1 MAQQPTTTQNGAIV
15 KMYHK
20 VVNGGND
27 RETAIFS
34 HLYPITKPVENFIKG
49 SVMASPNY
57 YVSQQGYWL
66 YADFPMAYDP
76 CVCNFTS
83 KIIFEIETTQQMS
96 IVLNGTIL
104 GYFSQ
109 VVASTP
115 GNVSDKDNIF
125 DIAGNIIKSGN
136 KSYDSWSKSII
147 EIEKFAKKQ
156 HIDLQNQILFGTANM
171 KNLLT
176 ALPYVGMAFGVMDYF
191 QSLSKGSGKAS
202 PMQFGAN
209 LKFSG
214 NGSILQKN
222 SFGTYTYYTPGS
234 NQGGATEKTIYD
246 NPLGVVSFLKTIKL
260 EYVDYYNSANGGGL
274 SYSPI
279 RQYKIAEPIKF
290 ALNPSSGLEIIDI
303 QASVVMR
310 YKPISTHIFDFF
322 LNNSAT
328 YGNFFTRPVGFIN
341 TPKFIDKVKSVGL
354 ETEMFTYNTNKDSVL
369 VSLRTP
375 YVPLTCFDN
384 TSIFLHR
391 NSIDPNNPSP
401 LDNYLDFIVKFII
414 KARVINQ
421 PEKEVIFL
429 QSYTVNETSSVLNDG
444 ENSHNWGEG
453 DVDNQLPTFQSANG
467 SLPAMPAPFSLAKID
482 EQIQNTSIS
491 NGTSVIRDLTLGPN
505 LTITSVNP
513 IVFSA
518 GNEILVESDT
528 YIGSESTLTIGLPNI
543 DCINDINTM
552 RYTEPEIAA
561 FCTQG
566 GLYANHSMSKTSED
580 AMSKDKLRQPFNIKF
595 INVNVVNP
603 FSNNLII
610 NYALL
615 ENGPVEIS
623 LYNLSGKTVFSSKL
637 ENNLVGLHIENI
649 DLTNYN
655 ILNGMYIL
663 EFKSAK
669 SNAHRVKLIK
679 VSN

>member
-1 MAQQPTTTQNGAIV
+1 MAQQPTTTQNGAII

-20 VVNGGND
+20 VDPGGGD

-34 HLYPITKPVENFIKG
+34 HLYPITKPVENFIKS

-76 CVCNFTS
+76 CVCSFTS

-96 IVLNGTIL
+96 IVLNGSIV

-136 KSYDSWSKSII
+136 KSYDSWSKSIT

-156 HIDLQNQILFGTANM
+156 HIDLQNQILFGTTNM

-176 ALPYVGMAFGVMDYF
+176 AIPYLGVAFGVMDYF
-191 QSLSKGSGKAS
+191 QSLSKGSNKSS

-214 NGSILQKN
+214 NGSITQTN
-222 SFGTYTYYTPGS
+222 PYGTYTYFSPGS
-234 NQGGATEKTIYD
+234 NQSSATEKTIYD
-246 NPLGVVSFLKTIKL
+246 NPLGVVSFLKPIKL

-274 SYSPI
+274 SFAPI
-279 RQYKIAEPIKF
+279 RQYKISEPVKF
-290 ALNPSSGLEIIDI
+290 ALNPSSGLEIVDI

-322 LNNSAT
+322 LNNSAQ

-341 TPKFIDKVKSVGL
+341 TPKFVDKVKSVGL

-369 VSLRTP
+369 VSIRTP

-391 NSIDPNNPSP
+391 NSIDPNKPSQ
-401 LDNYLDFIVKFII
+401 LDSYLDFIVKFII

-429 QSYTVNETSSVLNDG
+429 QSYTVSEISSELNNG
-444 ENSHNWGEG
+444 ENSHNWAEG
-453 DVDNQLPTFQSANG
+453 DIYNQLPTFQSALG
-467 SLPAMPAPFSLAKID
+467 QQPALPSPFVLAKID
-482 EQIQNTSIS
+482 DQIQNASIS
-491 NGTSVIRDLTLGPN
+491 DGTSVMRDLTLGPN

-543 DCINDINTM
+543 NCINDINAM
-552 RYTEPEIAA
+552 RYTEPEIAT
-561 FCTQG
+561 FCSQG
-566 GLYANHSMSKTSED
+566 GLYANHSMSKTLDD
-580 AMSKDKLRQPFNIKF
+580 AMSKDKLRQPLNVKF

-610 NYALL
+610 NYELL
-615 ENGPVEIS
+615 ANGPVEIS
-623 LYNLSGKTVFSSKL
+623 LQNLSGKTLFTSKL
-637 ENNLVGLHIENI
+637 ENSLVGSHIENI
-649 DLTNYN
+649 DLTGYN
-655 ILNGMYIL
+655 ILDGMYIL
-663 EFKSAK
+663 EFKSAE
-669 SNAHRVKLIK
+669 SNVHRVKLIR
-679 VSN
+679 VPN